1 MTLGVVFF
9 CSEYR
14 SCLKYSVKYAN
25 HHLFVE
31 LRALRKYCR
40 FVEVAKF
47 EKVSFEQFEKD
58 WLKNF
63 PDTNDVKAVYDSIKL
78 PKRATTGSA
87 GYDFYAP
94 ANICFEKGK
103 STLVP
108 TGIRSKIDEGWVLSI
123 YPRSGLGFK
132 HRCQLDNTVG
142 IIDSDYYNSSNEGHI
157 MIKISCDAHD
167 DGHKAEVAA
176 GDGFAQ
182 GIFTQFGITVDDEA
196 DGVRDGGFGS
206 TTK

>member
-1 MTLGVVFF
+1 M
-9 CSEYR
+9 
-14 SCLKYSVKYAN
+14 KKI
-25 HHLFVE
+25 
-31 LRALRKYCR
+31 
-40 FVEVAKF
+40 AKF

-58 WLKNF
+58 WLKCF
-63 PDTNDVKAVYDSIKL
+63 PNTNHVKEIYNSIKL

-94 ANICFEKGK
+94 GNLVFVKDK
-103 STLVP
+103 SVLVP
-108 TGIRSKIDEGWVLSI
+108 TGIRSKIEEGWVLSL

-167 DGHKAEVAA
+167 EGHTASVAA

-182 GIFTQFGITVDDEA
+182 GIFTPFGITVDDDA
-196 DGVRDGGFGS
+196 SGIRDGGFGS